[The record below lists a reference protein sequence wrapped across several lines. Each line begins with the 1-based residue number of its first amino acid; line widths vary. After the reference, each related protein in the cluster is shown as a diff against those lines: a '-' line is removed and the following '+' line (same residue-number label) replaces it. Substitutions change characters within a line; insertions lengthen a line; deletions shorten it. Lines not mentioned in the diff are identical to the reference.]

1 MAIEIQGEI
10 VSGTKFTTTLDMTEA
25 EFHKLS
31 FEAQDELIINA
42 GNEIEP
48 VMRKRIEVFSVEP
61 K

>member
-10 VSGTKFTTTLDMTEA
+10 VRGVKFTTSLDMTEA

-42 GNEIEP
+42 GNELKP
-48 VMRKRIEVFSVEP
+48 VTRNRIEIFSVEP